1 MNFSEVFLLLVLWL
15 HMLSATAWVGGS
27 IFYLLVLRPTVR
39 RVQPSSLFTAET
51 AREFKGLVGLC
62 IVFLIITGVILTFD
76 RLTSPYTD
84 GTYVAVLAMKITL
97 ALIMFALAR
106 SRRRL
111 NRNHQIELRAEDR
124 RNPVALFRRSYQA
137 ISTGSAILII
147 GGIVLLL
154 ADVLRIVYEVNLG
167 KGN

>member
-39 RVQPSSLFTAET
+39 RVEPSSLFTAET
-51 AREFKGLVGLC
+51 AREFKSLVGLC

-84 GTYVAVLAMKITL
+84 GTYVSVLAMKITL

-106 SRRRL
+106 SRRRR
-111 NRNHQIELRAEDR
+111 NRQIELRAEDR
-124 RNPVALFRRSYQA
+124 GTPVALFRRSYQA
-137 ISTGSAILII
+137 ISTGSVILII

-154 ADVLRIVYEVNLG
+154 ADVLRMVYEMNLG
-167 KGN
+167 KGD

>member
-1 MNFSEVFLLLVLWL
+1 VNVSGAFLLLVLWL

-27 IFYLLVLRPTVR
+27 IFYLLVLRPTIR
-39 RVQPSSLFTAET
+39 RVQPSSIFTAEA
-51 AREFKGLVGLC
+51 AREFRNLVGLC

-84 GTYVAVLAMKITL
+84 GRYVAILTIKITL
-97 ALIMFALAR
+97 ALIMFTLAR
-106 SRRRL
+106 SRRARYRQMKPSKGEQRSL
-111 NRNHQIELRAEDR
+111 SA
-124 RNPVALFRRSYQA
+124 VFRRSCQA
-137 ISTGSAILII
+137 ISVGTTILII

-154 ADVLRIVYEVNLG
+154 ADVLRIIYEVNLG